1 MTLTAFPNGVSSFGI
16 PQMGNAR
23 YDGWWGKTLF
33 VDYDNG
39 AADGTNSGTE
49 PTSAYKY
56 LQDAI
61 DESTIND
68 VIYVRN
74 REEDITST
82 DPEAQTP
89 ESTTNW
95 SVAEA
100 KTHFSIIGA
109 SNVSHIPSQ
118 EGQYGVYL
126 KGDGTTTATPV
137 MDWRGAF
144 GLVENLAFHRGASTS
159 GLLSLTGNSTSLRA
173 LGTVVSN
180 CLFRMDSS
188 AVGGVYNIDNWFI
201 TVYGCTFHDCDFGV
215 NMVGSSST
223 IRRVS
228 ILDCI
233 FRNQT
238 AASVTA
244 NIQLSGSNT
253 KDVQIR
259 NCVFGPETPSAGTA
273 KFIYVTNA
281 ATGVLSGC
289 QFPIDTNEGTTSM
302 EINGL
307 DAIACWQAVTTT
319 AADPTWGLGS

>member
-1 MTLTAFPNGVSSFGI
+1 MSLTNFPNGVSSFGI
-16 PQMGNAR
+16 PLMGNAR
-23 YDGWWGKTLF
+23 FAGWWGKSYF

-39 AADGTNSGTE
+39 TADGTCSGTE
-49 PTSAYKY
+49 PTQAFKY

-61 DESTIND
+61 DVSKIND
-68 VIYVRN
+68 VVYVRN

-89 ESTTNW
+89 ASTTNW

-126 KGDGTTTATPV
+126 RGDSTTTATPV

-180 CLFRMDSS
+180 CLFRMDTS
-188 AVGGVYNIDNWFI
+188 AVGGVYNIDNWFV

-228 ILDCI
+228 ILDCV

-253 KDVQIR
+253 QDVQIR
-259 NCVFGPETPSAGTA
+259 NCVFGPATPTAGTA
-273 KFIYVTNA
+273 KFINISNA
-281 ATGVLSGC
+281 ATGVLVNC
-289 QFPIDTNEGTTSM
+289 TFPIDTAEGTTSM
-302 EINGL
+302 ELNGL
-307 DAIACWQAVTTT
+307 DATKCFQTVTTSHS
-319 AADPTWGLGS
+319 DPIWGLAT

>member
-1 MTLTAFPNGVSSFGI
+1 MGLTNFPNGITSFGI
-16 PQMGNAR
+16 PVMGGQRFA
-23 YDGWWGKTLF
+23 GWWGKSYF

-39 AADGTNSGTE
+39 ASDGTNSGTE
-49 PTSAYKY
+49 PGSAHKY

-61 DESTIND
+61 DLATIND
-68 VIYVRN
+68 VIYLRN

-95 SVAEA
+95 SIAEA
-100 KTHFSIIGA
+100 KTHLSIIGA

-126 KGDGTTTATPV
+126 KGDSTTTSTPV

-173 LGTVVSN
+173 LGTVVNN
-180 CLFRMDSS
+180 CLFRMDTS

-215 NMVGSSST
+215 HMVGSSST

-228 ILDCI
+228 ILNCI

-244 NIQLSGSNT
+244 NIQLQGSST
-253 KDVQIR
+253 ADVQIR
-259 NCVFGPETPSAGTA
+259 HCVFGPETPTAGTA
-273 KFIYVTNA
+273 KFINVSNA
-281 ATGVLSGC
+281 ATGVLYQCG
-289 QFPIDTNEGTTSM
+289 FPIDTNEGTTSM

-307 DAIACWQAVTTT
+307 DAIDCYQAVTTT
-319 AADPTWGLGS
+319 AAEPTWALAT